1 VCSENGP
8 TSRYPCCISNEGGEK
23 LWFSFLNQPSSFFF
37 VPEFFFAPFPEATT
51 FFMWCN
57 WVTACANPAKTAVFV
72 NMDETSLAMAYG
84 GQRGNIKVTK
94 REGQFRQRFVERL
107 SSSERRQSVSLLV
120 HLANIAEVHRELPQI
135 FLGSAR
141 HFTGTFLANHRP
153 AMPQGMYLWSNDRG
167 WMTHA
172 VCSVLLQAIHASLG
186 ELMQRYHVILVM
198 DAHRAHINDAI
209 CRRATRLG
217 MSLLYVPAKLTWLL
231 QPADTHLFGQF
242 KAAVRR
248 KYTNG
253 RLATHDGRM
262 DKDQWLP
269 LVCSALQESVI
280 DKHWSRAFAS
290 NGLTNQQQDTSMYVR
305 SMVGLTRHTFPT
317 AKPSAAEIEYL
328 LGMKN
333 IPYAQ
338 LVPNM
343 PVVTRA
349 RTADPRY
356 YVPRAT
362 RLVPRSAEATPEVT
376 EDSEPP
382 VDGTAATSSGAGS
395 ASRGTASGSAGAPK
409 RLASRSGSH

>member
-1 VCSENGP
+1 
-8 TSRYPCCISNEGGEK
+8 
-23 LWFSFLNQPSSFFF
+23 
-37 VPEFFFAPFPEATT
+37 
-51 FFMWCN
+51 MWCN
-57 WVTACANPAKTAVFV
+57 WVTACANPRKTTVFV

-84 GQRGNIKVTK
+84 GQRGNIRVTK

-120 HLANIAEVHRELPQI
+120 HLANVAEVHKELPQI

-141 HFTGTFLANHRP
+141 HFTGKFLADHRP
-153 AMPQGMYLWSNDRG
+153 SMPEGMYLWANDRG

-186 ELMQRYHVILVM
+186 SLMQRYHVILVM
-198 DAHRAHINDAI
+198 DAHRAHINETI

-217 MSLLYVPAKLTWLL
+217 MSLLYAPAKLTWLL
-231 QPADTHLFGQF
+231 QPADTHLLGQF

-248 KYTNG
+248 KYTNS

-262 DKDQWLP
+262 DRDQWLP
-269 LVCSALQESVI
+269 LVCSALQESVL
-280 DKHWSRAFAS
+280 DKHWARAFAS

-305 SMVGLTRHTFPT
+305 SMVGLTRQTFPT
-317 AKPSAAEIEYL
+317 AEPSAAEIEYL

-343 PVVTRA
+343 PVPLATRA
-349 RTADPRY
+349 ADPRY
-356 YVPRAT
+356 YIPRAT
-362 RLVPRSAEATPEVT
+362 RLLPRSAELGPPIT
-376 EDSEPP
+376 EDSDPP
-382 VDGTAATSSGAGS
+382 LHGAAATSSGAGS
-395 ASRGTASGSAGAPK
+395 GGRSSMSGSAGTPK
-409 RLASRSGSH
+409 RRASPSSCY